1 MCQKVCRVLKD
12 GHTLSCA
19 QNKTHSKPH
28 AHGKIASLPC
38 ASPRN
43 TRQKSNTRHITIFAV
58 CRPQNTR
65 QTSCT
70 CHSRAEVDGG
80 ASEVDGAQL
89 CRVPHGAQGKHAT
102 LPCATAWHTANK
114 TLRCVLFFS
123 HGKQFENF
131 EFSNLKLFLHCRDI
145 AWYSV
150 LKFGIFVVM
159 FTIYKNCVS
168 VKRIFRMSQ
177 ILNCK
182 YIK

>member
-43 TRQKSNTRHITIFAV
+43 TRQKPNTRHITIFVV

-70 CHSRAEVDGG
+70 CHSRAEVANGGGRRGDGG
-80 ASEVDGAQL
+80 WRRS
-89 CRVPHGAQGKHAT
+89 T
-102 LPCATAWHTANK
+102 LPCAAWGTRQTSHFAVCYSLAHGKQDTSACAFSWHTAN
-114 TLRCVLFFS
+114 S
-123 HGKQFENF
+123 
-131 EFSNLKLFLHCRDI
+131 LK
-145 AWYSV
+145 
-150 LKFGIFVVM
+150 
-159 FTIYKNCVS
+159 
-168 VKRIFRMSQ
+168 
-177 ILNCK
+177 ILNFQTRNFF
-182 YIK
+182 YTAETLLGTMY